1 MTPTHT
7 PVNLIDNPVRFLETH
22 KYAPELN
29 KAFMENWESYGIPGI
44 FTIAEAE
51 AYIQKHYA

>member
-7 PVNLIDNPVRFLETH
+7 PVNLIDNPIRCVERH

-29 KAFMENWESYGIPGI
+29 VAYLTDWTAYDVPGAC
-44 FTIAEAE
+44 TIAEAE